1 MKSKL
6 DPEKY
11 GPAESAITTEII
23 EREIRGFLTVEEVC
37 FNARMNNTCMNVT

>member
-1 MKSKL
+1 LKSKL